1 MRDAVDTRFERL
13 SDEILTAAFDFYPTW
28 AARLGLHAYDGR
40 LRSFN
45 LSALDARLRTI
56 REHER
61 ALREAPSEDLSPR
74 QRVDRELLLA
84 FLERERFDLEDL
96 RSFQRNPLAYA
107 DALDVTLYVKREYAP
122 LEQRAAA
129 LTEHLRQLPTF
140 LTEARRNL
148 EPHCPRPFVT
158 TALEM
163 FTGGLDFLRDQLP
176 TAVREVSPPVRAR
189 LEDAWSAAVKAV
201 AAFVGFL
208 RDELLTRATDEF
220 ALGPDLYRRM
230 LWAGERIDVD
240 LESLRRR
247 AEEELGRL
255 QGELEEATRRV
266 DPHRPPGDVVRSLC
280 REHPAEGELVGC
292 VQSILAELREF
303 LHRNPVVTVP
313 EPSDCR
319 VEPTPPFLRWAFAMM
334 DTAGPF
340 EEQEVASFFY
350 VTLPDPAW
358 SPEEKEAWLSRFDVH
373 TLRNTSVH
381 EAYPGHHVHFLR
393 LRQVPSRVGKAL
405 TSYAFVE
412 GWAHYCEEMMLECGY
427 GEGDPKL
434 RVAQLVDALVRAVR
448 FRASLGLHTE
458 GWTLDQS
465 ARRFVEDA
473 YLEPLPALKEAERG
487 TFDPGY
493 LSYTLGKQL
502 VKELRAEW
510 ERRLGNAF
518 RLRDF
523 HDRLLD
529 LGAPPVPV
537 ARRVLLGEAGPQAP

>member
-1 MRDAVDTRFERL
+1 MDTQFERL
-13 SDEILTAAFDFYPTW
+13 SDEILRAAFDFYPTW

-40 LRSFN
+40 LGSFS
-45 LSALDARLRTI
+45 LAALDGRLRTV
-56 REHER
+56 RQHER
-61 ALREAPSEDLSPR
+61 ALRQFPPDALSPR
-74 QRVDRELLLA
+74 QAVDRELLLA

-96 RSFQRNPLAYA
+96 QSFQRNPLAYA
-107 DALDVTLYVKREYAP
+107 DALDVTLYLKRDYAP
-122 LEQRAAA
+122 VEQRIGA
-129 LTEHLRQLPTF
+129 LTEHLRQLPSL
-140 LTEARRNL
+140 LTQARRNL
-148 EPHCPRPFVT
+148 EPRCPRPFVT

-163 FTGGLDFLRDQLP
+163 FIGGLNFLRDQLP
-176 TAVREVSPPVRAR
+176 AAVQGVSSRTQAR
-189 LEDAWSAAVKAV
+189 LQDAQSVAVEAV
-201 AAFVGFL
+201 AAFVEFL
-208 RDELLTRATDEF
+208 RDELLPRATDEF

-230 LWAGERIDVD
+230 LWAGERIDVR
-240 LESLRRR
+240 LESLRRQAEGELERLR
-247 AEEELGRL
+247 A
-255 QGELEEATRRV
+255 ELEEATRRV
-266 DPHRPPGDVVRSLC
+266 DPHRPPGDVVRSLH

-292 VQSILAELREF
+292 VRSILAELREF
-303 LHRNPVVTVP
+303 LRRNPVVTVP

-319 VEPTPPFLRWAFAMM
+319 VEPTPPFLRWAFALM

-340 EEQEVASFFY
+340 EEQAVASFYY

-358 SPEEKEAWLSRFDVH
+358 SPEEKEAWLSRFDLH

-393 LRQVPSRVGKAL
+393 LRQVPSQVGKAV

-412 GWAHYCEEMMLECGY
+412 GWAHYCEEMMLESGY
-427 GEGDPKL
+427 GDGDPKL

-458 GWTLDQS
+458 GWNLEQA

-473 YLEPLPALKEAERG
+473 YLEPLPARKEAERG
-487 TFDPGY
+487 SFDPGY

-502 VKELRAEW
+502 LKDLRAEW

-537 ARRVLLGEAGPQAP
+537 AREVLLGDAGPRVP